1 MREGLRNTLKELLTS
16 TTGKAGVTFFLV
28 MLGVSAYAIITN
40 PVDFGNRFW
49 NNPTVW
55 ADNPKN
61 VPPIWTGIFSGF
73 QSVRHTVFEASEP
86 TEERDTPRG
95 TEMVYTFNLDYTF
108 DQAPTFTSFSLQN
121 VTYYGRPPT
130 VSISVVRPDERSFT
144 LYRLAVPAPRD
155 EEARPINRYQQTPFR
170 VHLTGEPSVAS
181 HVAQFLQDE
190 FQLGMSPSR
199 LVGSADKAIF
209 GTPDAQS
216 ENGFKTLKGEYQIT
230 VVARSQDPLDSI
242 GGVKFVLGGSR
253 FGLMGTD
260 STGRDL
266 ARGLIF
272 GFPVALTIGLVTA
285 IMATGIG
292 TTMGIISGYTGGKT
306 DIAIQR
312 FSDVLSNIPLL
323 PILLFLAFILGQKLW
338 IVMAILIL
346 FGWPGMTIVIRSMV
360 LQIRSGQLVEAS
372 MALGASRWRI
382 MFRHIFPQIA
392 PFVFAQM
399 IFFTPAAILAEAGLS
414 FLGLGDPSIPTWGQI
429 LDQGFRTGAIY
440 VGYWWWVLPPGILIV
455 LTALTFVLIALGM
468 ERVVDPRLRTV
479 RQ

>member
-1 MREGLRNTLKELLTS
+1 MRGGLRTALTELLSS
-16 TTGKAGVTFFLV
+16 TTGKVGVTFFLV
-28 MLGVSAYAIITN
+28 MLLISLYAIITN
-40 PVDFGNRFW
+40 PLDFGSRLW
-49 NNPTVW
+49 NNPAAW

-61 VPPIWTGIFSGF
+61 VPPVWTGVFEGSRR
-73 QSVRHTVFEASEP
+73 VNHTVFEASEP
-86 TEERDTPRG
+86 TDVRNTTRG
-95 TEMVYTFNLDYTF
+95 TESVYTFNLDYTF
-108 DQAPTFTSFSLQN
+108 DEAPTFTSFSIQN
-121 VTYYGRPPT
+121 VTYHGGPP
-130 VSISVVRPDERSFT
+130 SISVSVVRPDGKSLS
-144 LYRLAVPAPRD
+144 LYKFVVPAPRD
-155 EEARPINRYQQTPFR
+155 GETPPILRYQQTPFR
-170 VHLTGEPSVAS
+170 VHLSGEPSVAVN
-181 HVAQFLQDE
+181 VAQFLQDE
-190 FQLGMSPSR
+190 FQVNLPSSR
-199 LVGSADKAIF
+199 LVGDIDEAVF
-209 GTPDAQS
+209 GIPNAQS
-216 ENGFKTLKGEYQIT
+216 DGGFQPLKGEYQIV
-230 VVARSQDPLDSI
+230 VVARSQDERDSI
-242 GGVKFVLGGSR
+242 EGVKFVVGGSQ

-272 GFPVALTIGLVTA
+272 GFPVALAIGLITA
-285 IMATGIG
+285 IMATVIG

-338 IVMAILIL
+338 IVIAILIV
-346 FGWPGMTIVIRSMV
+346 FGWPGMAIVIRSMV

-372 MALGASRWRI
+372 IALGASRWRI
-382 MFRHIFPQIA
+382 MLRHIFPQMA

-429 LDQGFRTGAIY
+429 LDHGFRTGAVY
-440 VGYWWWVLPPGILIV
+440 VGYWWWVMPPGILIV

-468 ERVVDPRLRTV
+468 ERVVDPRLRTI

>member
-1 MREGLRNTLKELLTS
+1 MRGGLRTALMELLSS
-16 TTGKAGVTFFLV
+16 TTGKVGVIFLLV
-28 MLGVSAYAIITN
+28 MLLISLYAVVTN
-40 PVDFGNRFW
+40 PLDFGTRLW
-49 NNPTVW
+49 NNPAAW

-61 VPPIWTGIFSGF
+61 VPPAWTGFFDGSRR
-73 QSVRHTVFEASEP
+73 VTHTVFEASEP
-86 TEERDTPRG
+86 SEARETTRG
-95 TEMVYTFNLDYTF
+95 TESVYTFNLDYTF
-108 DQAPTFTSFSLQN
+108 DEAPTFTSFSMQN
-121 VTYYGRPPT
+121 VTYYGSPP
-130 VSISVVRPDERSFT
+130 SISVSMIRPDGKSLN
-144 LYRLAVPAPRD
+144 LYRFVVPAPRNG
-155 EEARPINRYQQTPFR
+155 ETSPIQRYQQAPYR
-170 VHLTGEPSVAS
+170 VHLSGEPSVA
-181 HVAQFLQDE
+181 VNVTQFLQDE
-190 FQLGMSPSR
+190 FQVNVSSSR
-199 LVGSADKAIF
+199 LVGDTDKAVF
-209 GTPDAQS
+209 GTTNAERGDGYEP
-216 ENGFKTLKGEYQIT
+216 LKGAYQIV
-230 VVARSQDPLDSI
+230 VVARSDDPRDSI
-242 GGVKFVLGGSR
+242 EGVKFVVGGSQ

-272 GFPVALTIGLVTA
+272 GFPVALAIGLITA
-285 IMATGIG
+285 IMATVIG

-323 PILLFLAFILGQKLW
+323 PILMFLAFTLGQKLW
-338 IVMAILIL
+338 IVIAILIV

-372 MALGASRWRI
+372 MSLGASRWRI
-382 MFRHIFPQIA
+382 MLRHIFPQMA

-429 LDQGFRTGAIY
+429 LDQGFRTGAVY
-440 VGYWWWVLPPGILIV
+440 VGYWWWVMPPGILIV

-468 ERVVDPRLRTV
+468 ERVVDPRLRAV